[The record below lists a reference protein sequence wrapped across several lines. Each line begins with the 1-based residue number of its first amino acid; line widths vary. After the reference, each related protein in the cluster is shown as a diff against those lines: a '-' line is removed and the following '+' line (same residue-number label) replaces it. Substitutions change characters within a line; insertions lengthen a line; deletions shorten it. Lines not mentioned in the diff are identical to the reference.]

1 LNAKQAHL
9 QAGARDV
16 IFLQLLS
23 LHPERNEREG
33 PKIRSGNEFTFDVL
47 MRHAATRNEVLAE
60 MEMRITGDKLAELE
74 AMFYLGRD
82 RLFTE
87 YYEQRIERARKEH
100 VAADNPI
107 EEIVHLMDKTN
118 FLHCIQEAARR
129 LGRLSLADR
138 LSKM

>member
-1 LNAKQAHL
+1 MSWSVHELDAPAVTLSKLAVL
-9 QAGARDV
+9 STWWLARLFV
-16 IFLQLLS
+16 
-23 LHPERNEREG
+23 
-33 PKIRSGNEFTFDVL
+33 K
-47 MRHAATRNEVLAE
+47 
-60 MEMRITGDKLAELE
+60 RIGGYTGDCLGAVQQASE

-100 VAADNPI
+100 VAADDPI

-118 FLHCIQEAARR
+118 FLRCVQEAARR